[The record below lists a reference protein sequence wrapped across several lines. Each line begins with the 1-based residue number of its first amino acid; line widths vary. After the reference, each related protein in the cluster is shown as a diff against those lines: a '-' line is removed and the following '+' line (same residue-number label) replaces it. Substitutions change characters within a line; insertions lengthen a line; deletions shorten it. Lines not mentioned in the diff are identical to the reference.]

1 MITKIRSIFDRTK
14 ASISTFT
21 SNPISNLGFLIPIAI
36 FITSFISGIVSY
48 VIFTLQGGYNEQ
60 VGLIKRSGIDGIFD
74 GFTSGTVNMF
84 WSGITAK
91 IILGL
96 VGVEFIVILI
106 SYFKNRGKRMRIAMI
121 INLAVFAIMIALS
134 TVIFWIAVGE
144 LFFSDEQ
151 MHQFSSGV
159 VGITITFRT
168 ILIAYS
174 VVLLASVICFV
185 VFILITKECR
195 WMVGYTALS
204 IVIINTVVP
213 LLFWLLQNVIPIVGG
228 ILIAVILLA
237 VIKFIIWSNSDQP
250 EDIQSKKKE
259 LARAQERS
267 ENYKASADANFKD
280 ARDGLNIIF
289 SAETKREWARDDLKK
304 AEYEGK
310 EIRRLKKDL
319 ERLESKYGKQD

>member
-48 VIFTLQGGYNEQ
+48 VIFIVQGGYNEQ

-91 IILGL
+91 IIFGL
-96 VGVEFIVILI
+96 VGAEFIVILI

-144 LFFSDEQ
+144 LFFLMSRCI
-151 MHQFSSGV
+151 S
-159 VGITITFRT
+159 FR
-168 ILIAYS
+168 
-174 VVLLASVICFV
+174 V
-185 VFILITKECR
+185 E
-195 WMVGYTALS
+195 
-204 IVIINTVVP
+204 
-213 LLFWLLQNVIPIVGG
+213 
-228 ILIAVILLA
+228 
-237 VIKFIIWSNSDQP
+237 
-250 EDIQSKKKE
+250 
-259 LARAQERS
+259 
-267 ENYKASADANFKD
+267 
-280 ARDGLNIIF
+280 
-289 SAETKREWARDDLKK
+289 
-304 AEYEGK
+304 
-310 EIRRLKKDL
+310 
-319 ERLESKYGKQD
+319 